1 MSLARKVRSIIKDL
15 SLKTGVYNHMF
26 YVYPY
31 MFTPKQLVFLT
42 EYVKSVDK
50 VPGCFVEAGCAYGA
64 TTVFLNKFMIG
75 EGIERDYYAIDTFS
89 GFVDEHAEHEIKS
102 RGKPLSLT
110 RNFTDNKRAWFDR
123 SMIQHG
129 VKRVKSIE
137 SDVTKFDFSAIAPI
151 AFCLLDVDLYRPIK
165 DVLPKIYGA
174 MSPGGII
181 IVDDCK
187 AAELWD
193 GALQA
198 YEEFIQQRGLPRE
211 IAAEKLGTIRGYG
224 RDEDLSPPP
233 AQIRTCDFP
242 AYGSYLG

>member
-1 MSLARKVRSIIKDL
+1 LAPPHSAGLSLGATGKVGRSLMSLARKVRSLLKDL

-31 MFTPKQLVFLT
+31 MFTPKQLVLLT
-42 EYVKSVDK
+42 EYVKSVDN

-137 SDVTKFDFSAIAPI
+137 GDVTKFDFSAIAPI

-198 YEEFIQQRGLPRE
+198 YEEFVGQRGLPRE
-211 IAAEKLGTIRGYG
+211 IAAEKLGTIRV
-224 RDEDLSPPP
+224 
-233 AQIRTCDFP
+233 
-242 AYGSYLG
+242 